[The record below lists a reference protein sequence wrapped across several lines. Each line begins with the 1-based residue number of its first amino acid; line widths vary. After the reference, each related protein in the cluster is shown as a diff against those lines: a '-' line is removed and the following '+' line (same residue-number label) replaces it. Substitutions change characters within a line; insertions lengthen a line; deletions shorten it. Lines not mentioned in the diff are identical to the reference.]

1 MRDLKMMTDSI
12 AQSPAPVQRSHAAVS
27 SAGCVV
33 TATHTRLRRPDPT
46 CLPATTAAATPD
58 TASRVFRIRSADSYV
73 HRSAANELLQERY
86 AWRGYHAVS
95 LPSDQTSNRI
105 TLTAVEHEETIGTI
119 TVALDGDEGLSSE
132 DAFPQELAAL
142 RERGLRICEFT
153 KLAIDPTL
161 GSPRVLAALF
171 HVAYIVAHRI
181 RGYDALVMEVNPR
194 HVRFYERKLGA
205 RVIGEQRL
213 NRSVNAPAVLLF
225 IDFDHITEQIK
236 TFGGKPELAADERS
250 LYPQAFS
257 VREEQGI
264 VSRLMNAQTPASTS
278 IN

>member
-1 MRDLKMMTDSI
+1 MLTDSI
-12 AQSPAPVQRSHAAVS
+12 VLAPGQAQRSQAVPA
-27 SAGCVV
+27 AGCVV
-33 TATHTRLRRPDPT
+33 TATHGRLSRPDPT
-46 CLPATTAAATPD
+46 CLPGASSTLTAD
-58 TASRVFRIRSADSYV
+58 TSSRVFRIRSADSYM

-119 TVALDGDEGLSSE
+119 TVALDGNEGLGSE
-132 DAFPQELAAL
+132 DAFPQELDAL
-142 RERGLRICEFT
+142 REQGLRICEFT

-194 HVRFYERKLGA
+194 HVRFYARKLGA

-213 NRSVNAPAVLLF
+213 NRSVNAPAVLLTL
-225 IDFDHITEQIK
+225 DFRYISQQIK
-236 TFGGKPELAADERS
+236 AFGGRPELATEERS
-250 LYPQAFS
+250 LYPHVFS

-264 VSRLMNAQTPASTS
+264 VSRMMSAQKPASTS